1 MKSFAFGDHNKAARQ
16 TIVERLAGM
25 CAGRQ
30 WRIRPAGK
38 KQQDSVPYSEK
49 NDYLNALY
57 HIFFLTTTTRGIL
70 MRPEFSANPLG
81 TCQDNRLPVGPA
93 RPSGRI
99 RLEGMCVNGCQADC
113 PSRGLCR
120 GTRVNKD

>member
-93 RPSGRI
+93 RPQRPDSVGRYV
-99 RLEGMCVNGCQADC
+99 R
-113 PSRGLCR
+113 
-120 GTRVNKD
+120 